1 MTEQQILLF
10 MQDPI
15 HVATKFRNR
24 LSQVASMKMGKYLID
39 KEHIIYLIESHSK
52 IEHNLIK
59 CDINIKDRQN
69 FPSCRRISSENVLN
83 LLNNE
88 NFKGTYVYLSLLRS
102 IIIGFIEK
110 SSTIEE

>member
-1 MTEQQILLF
+1 
-10 MQDPI
+10 
-15 HVATKFRNR
+15 
-24 LSQVASMKMGKYLID
+24 MKMGKYLID

-52 IEHNLIK
+52 TEQNLIK
-59 CDINIKDRQN
+59 CDSNIKDRQN

-88 NFKGTYVYLSLLRS
+88 NFKGTYVYLLLLRS

-110 SSTIEE
+110 SSTIEERLYHIWAAVFTCRLWWSWIRY

>member
-1 MTEQQILLF
+1 
-10 MQDPI
+10 
-15 HVATKFRNR
+15 
-24 LSQVASMKMGKYLID
+24 MKMGKYLID

-83 LLNNE
+83 LLNTE
-88 NFKGTYVYLSLLRS
+88 NFKATCVYLSLLRS

-110 SSTIEE
+110 SSTIEERLYHT

>member
-1 MTEQQILLF
+1 
-10 MQDPI
+10 
-15 HVATKFRNR
+15 
-24 LSQVASMKMGKYLID
+24 MGKYLID
-39 KEHIIYLIESHSK
+39 KDCIIYLIESHSK

-69 FPSCRRISSENVLN
+69 FPSCRRISLESVLN

-102 IIIGFIEK
+102 IIIEFIEK
-110 SSTIEE
+110 SSTIEERLYHIWTVVFTCRL